1 MAIIYSYPKVIPTLS
16 DAVIGTQFDENGNPT
31 KTFLI
36 SDIVNLAVT
45 SLPPGPTGPQGATG
59 PAGPIGPQ
67 GPTGSSGSAGPQGQQ
82 GVPGP
87 VGPAGLNW
95 QGAWSALNT
104 YSIDDAVGYNGAS
117 WFCIDPVGPSATPPD
132 IDPTNWSLLASQGAT
147 GPQGPAGATGSAG
160 PTGSQGPAGATGAQ
174 GLQGATGDPGP
185 TGAQGPAGAT
195 GPIGPQ
201 GSQGSAGTAGPQ
213 GTPGTPGPIGPA
225 GLNWQGQWVAGTLY
239 SVNDAVGY
247 NGASYFCIS
256 PTNGV
261 ITPDLD
267 TGYWALLASQ
277 GATGPAGPQG
287 PTGST
292 GVQGPEGSTGPAGPQ
307 GPAGPT
313 GATGPQGPAGAS
325 GGITSINALTSATQ
339 VLTTGTDGSNFGV
352 NSTGNIHTFNLP
364 DASAIARGVL
374 NTGAQNIN
382 GVKTFLFTPIAPT
395 PSLAANNNELATTS
409 WVRQLPA
416 NITLTTTG
424 TSGAATY
431 NISTGALNIPQYS
444 GGGGGIAWLE
454 SNATDL
460 TVWNNG
466 KGNVLTNTSFGD
478 FALKSYTSLNGGS
491 TAIGFSALQSNTSG
505 YSNTAVGSSALSQN
519 TSGINNIAVG
529 TTSMQNNT
537 TGVSNTA
544 VGYQSMQTNTAGGS
558 NTALGCQAMGVAPS
572 GNNNTATGAFSLV
585 YTSGSANTANG
596 SYSLN
601 QAVGANNNTAF
612 GSFSGYNITTG
623 NGNVCIGALSG
634 NGNISGV
641 NSIYIGYNT
650 GALLGAASNEIVI
663 GNNMT
668 GLGTNTTLIGT
679 NSTSKT
685 ILKGQVG
692 IGTISPSNATALQV
706 DSTIQGF
713 LPPRMTTS
721 QKNAITSPPSGLIVY
736 DTTLNKLCV
745 RGLANWETITS
756 T

>member
-1 MAIIYSYPKVIPTLS
+1 MAIIYSYPKVTPTLS

-59 PAGPIGPQ
+59 PSGPIGPQ

-95 QGAWSALNT
+95 QGTWSALNT
-104 YSIDDAVGYNGAS
+104 YSIDDAVGYSGAS
-117 WFCIDPVGPSATPPD
+117 WFCINPVGPSVTPPN

-160 PTGSQGPAGATGAQ
+160 PTGAQGPAGATGAQ
-174 GLQGATGDPGP
+174 GLQGATGLTGS

-201 GSQGSAGTAGPQ
+201 GLQGSAGTAGPQ

-225 GLNWQGQWVAGTLY
+225 GLNWQGQWTAGTLY
-239 SVNDAVGY
+239 LVNDAVGY

-287 PTGST
+287 PTGLT
-292 GVQGPEGSTGPAGPQ
+292 GVQGPEGSTGPIGLQ

-313 GATGPQGPAGAS
+313 GATGATGPAGAS
-325 GGITSINALTSATQ
+325 GGITSLNALTNTAQ
-339 VLTTGTDGSNFGV
+339 ILAIGVAGNNFAI
-352 NSTGNIHTFNLP
+352 NSVGNVHTFNLP

-374 NTGAQNIN
+374 NTGIQSIN
-382 GVKTFLFTPIAPT
+382 GVKTFLFTPLAPT
-395 PSLAANNNELATTS
+395 PSLAANNTQLATTA

-431 NISTGALNIPQYS
+431 NITTGALNIPQY
-444 GGGGGIAWLE
+444 GGGTGIAWLE

-505 YSNTAVGSSALSQN
+505 YGNTAVGAAALSSN
-519 TSGINNIAVG
+519 TSAINNVAIG
-529 TTSMQNNT
+529 NISMQNNT
-537 TGVSNTA
+537 TGGSNTA
-544 VGYQSMQTNTAGGS
+544 VGHQSMQTNTAGGS
-558 NTALGCQAMGVAPS
+558 NTALGCQAMGTAAS
-572 GNNNTATGAFSLV
+572 GNNNTATGAFSLMN
-585 YTSGSANTANG
+585 TSGSGNTANG

-601 QAVGANNNTAF
+601 QAVGANNNTVV
-612 GSFSGYNITTG
+612 GSFSGYGITTG
-623 NGNVCIGALSG
+623 NGNVCVGALSG
-634 NGNISGV
+634 AGQMTGL

-650 GALLGAASNEIVI
+650 GALINAASNEIVI

-685 ILKGQVG
+685 ILRGQVG
-692 IGTISPSNATALQV
+692 IGTTSPSNSTALQV

-713 LPPRMTTS
+713 LPPRMTTT
-721 QKNAITSPPSGLIVY
+721 QKNAIVSPAIGLIVF

-745 RGLANWETITS
+745 RGLTNWETITS
-756 T
+756 I